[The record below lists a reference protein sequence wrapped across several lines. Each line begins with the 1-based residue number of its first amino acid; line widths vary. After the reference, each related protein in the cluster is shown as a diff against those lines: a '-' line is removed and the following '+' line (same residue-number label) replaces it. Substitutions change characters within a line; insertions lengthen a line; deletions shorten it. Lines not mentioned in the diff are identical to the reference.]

1 MGGIDDTGQV
11 DVDGLDVGL
20 AKLCQGMPN
29 PESVSLRVTR
39 YLLHLLIALTE
50 IGLGEEHLRVRLS
63 DPGVRDDYVQMFA
76 GRLFHGLLEESH
88 L

>member
-20 AKLCQGMPN
+20 AKLCQDTPN
-29 PESVSLRVTR
+29 PKSVSLRISR
-39 YLLHLLIALTE
+39 RLIQLLIALTK

-76 GRLFHGLLEESH
+76 GRLFRSLFEESH